1 MSDRQY
7 YVYIMTN
14 RSGKFYV
21 GVTNDVI
28 RRIHEHKA
36 GLSGFTSRYNMT
48 RLLYYECTNDI
59 RDAISREKQLKP
71 WRREKKLALIRCTN
85 PRLLDLSAELSA

>member
-14 RSGKFYV
+14 RSGTFYV
-21 GVTNDVI
+21 GVTNDLI

-36 GLSGFTSRYNMT
+36 GLSGFTCRYNIT
-48 RLLYYECTNDI
+48 RLLYYECTNDV
-59 RDAISREKQLKP
+59 RDAISGEKQLKP
-71 WRREKKLALIRCTN
+71 WRREKLALIRRTN
-85 PRLLDLSAELSA
+85 PPVSGLECGA